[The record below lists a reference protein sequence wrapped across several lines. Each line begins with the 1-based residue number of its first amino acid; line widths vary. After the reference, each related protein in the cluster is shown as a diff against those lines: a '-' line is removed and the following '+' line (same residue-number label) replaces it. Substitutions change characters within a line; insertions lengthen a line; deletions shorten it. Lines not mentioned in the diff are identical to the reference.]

1 MELSAGEL
9 VEKFKSEEAIAT
21 DFSKEA
27 KKICQ
32 PKSKKQFPIF
42 RSAYLV
48 KELIDKF
55 TKSLHARQIIH
66 FNKAEFLQK
75 FGFTQT
81 DLIEN
86 EFLRLADIL
95 LTDNDVYS
103 HHKYD
108 IGRTKQNL
116 IYPL

>member
-1 MELSAGEL
+1 MYLIYL
-9 VEKFKSEEAIAT
+9 KKFSHDISLAIPNANYP
-21 DFSKEA
+21 F
-27 KKICQ
+27 
-32 PKSKKQFPIF
+32 
-42 RSAYLV
+42 
-48 KELIDKF
+48 
-55 TKSLHARQIIH
+55 H
-66 FNKAEFLQK
+66 
-75 FGFTQT
+75 TQT